1 MNYKNSPE
9 KTILASIMYKTLR
22 PELIQIENPWIKRL
36 QVSRD
41 TLVVGMQEKNK
52 KDFVIAQITKQGK

>member
-9 KTILASIMYKTLR
+9 KTILASTMYKTLR
-22 PELIQIENPWIKRL
+22 PELIQIENPSIKRL